1 MKEPPFILHISS
13 KIFTTLLQR
22 QVNIFVATSQTDGNA
37 LFKDER
43 NALIHP
49 GEYGMYREQCFRELL
64 QSFLTRNCKISDSFI
79 ISACDDHITTQ
90 CDVLMQNAFSM
101 PLTDSGIG
109 KFHPAEDI
117 YAVVEMKSNLTKATL
132 KDALRKLAKV
142 KMISDDRRNKVEN
155 QETRVLNHNLI
166 PTFLVCNKFTF
177 DKIEDLDLSEIY
189 EGIDRKYWH
198 NAILSVEDRLVLYR
212 FGLTDLPPKTKKC
225 YENTTYYADNEVI
238 NYQYS
243 QHIFQ
248 FQTETETYD
257 YGLKFLRADHQN
269 KYDHIIRFLSLMRQT
284 VNEMVRYQ
292 FDSLEYIN

>member
-90 CDVLMQNAFSM
+90 CDVLMRNAFSM

-238 NYQYS
+238 NYS
-243 QHIFQ
+243 IHNIFSSSKPKQ
-248 FQTETETYD
+248 KHMITVLNFFGQITRT
-257 YGLKFLRADHQN
+257 N
-269 KYDHIIRFLSLMRQT
+269 MIILL
-284 VNEMVRYQ
+284 
-292 FDSLEYIN
+292 DSCP